1 MSKSVKTPT
10 WTRRKLLKV
19 AASTAALGVVG
30 TRGARAAYPTENIT
44 VIVPYAPGST
54 DQLVRTLGQ
63 QMEKILGKP
72 IVVETKPGAGG
83 SVGANAVAKNAKP
96 DGHTLLFAVTS
107 VQTVAPHQNK
117 LPYSFADLRGV
128 SQVTT
133 GPNMMG
139 AFPGAKFNDLKSL
152 VAYAKANPD
161 KVSFGSAGT
170 GGATHLAGEAFAR
183 AAGIKLNHIP
193 FQGVTPAV
201 TATVGGTVDLALGF
215 AQAIWPQVEG
225 KRMVAIAQFGGKRAK
240 VIPDVPTF
248 RDAGIDLVMPPRV
261 GFLAPA
267 KTPDDVVMKI
277 ADAVKQ
283 ASASLEFVNFTKRA
297 LAEVEVT
304 GPDEF
309 QRDLEAENKF
319 YLGLLRDLGMVK

>member
-1 MSKSVKTPT
+1 MSKPT
-10 WTRRKLLKV
+10 TTSGWSRRTVLSM
-19 AASTAALGVVG
+19 AAGTAAAGVVG
-30 TRGARAAYPTENIT
+30 VRGARAAWPTDPIT

-54 DQLVRTLGQ
+54 DQLVRILGQ

-72 IVVETKPGAGG
+72 VVVETKPGAGG
-83 SVGANAVAKNAKP
+83 SVGATYVAKNAKP

-107 VQTVAPHQNK
+107 VLTVAPHQNK
-117 LPYSFADLRGV
+117 LPYGFADLRGV
-128 SQVTT
+128 AQVTT

-139 AFPGAKFNDLKSL
+139 AYPGAPFKDLTSL

-161 KVSFGSAGT
+161 KVSYGSAGT
-170 GGATHLAGEAFAR
+170 GGATHLAGAAFAR

-215 AQAIWPQVEG
+215 AQAIWPQVQG
-225 KRMVAIAQFGGKRAK
+225 KRLTAIAQFGATRAK

-267 KTPDDVVMKI
+267 RTPDDVVAKI
-277 ADAVKQ
+277 ADAARQ
-283 ASASLEFVNFTKRA
+283 ASAAPEFVDFAKRA
-297 LAEVEVT
+297 LAEVEFS
-304 GPDEF
+304 GPEAF
-309 QRDLEAENKF
+309 QRDLVAEDKF
-319 YLGLLRDLGMVK
+319 YLDLLRDLGMAK